1 MIYSV
6 RPEAQ
11 SRLTAGYMLYY
22 SIGSALGSVASTAVY
37 AWAGWL
43 GVCLLGAGIN
53 AVALAYWLLTLNSG
67 ATQRCTALPDQ

>member
-11 SRLTAGYMLYY
+11 SRLTAGYMLFY
-22 SIGSALGSVASTAVY
+22 SIGSALGSLASTAVY
-37 AWAGWL
+37 ASAGWL

-53 AVALAYWLLTLNSG
+53 GLALVYWLTTLRSAADTRGSALA
-67 ATQRCTALPDQ
+67 DQ